1 MEHETFTA
9 YGGQRGGGKIFHL
22 EQMLSLKCAQLK
34 ETEIDRDRWKC
45 AALYYRD
52 LYIKQKQEENNMK
65 QYIGTKVVQA
75 QPAFKATGV
84 RKDCKVANQVLTPE
98 QLEDCKASGW
108 EFTDLKEGYRIRY
121 ADGYESW
128 SPKDVFEDAYRQTD
142 AMNFGLAIEAM
153 KNGERVARKGWNG
166 KDMYVFLAYEADFV
180 TDADISAF
188 DQLEVEVGDMLI
200 MKTAQNTFQPG
211 WLASQADML
220 ADDWYIV
227 E

>member
-1 MEHETFTA
+1 
-9 YGGQRGGGKIFHL
+9 
-22 EQMLSLKCAQLK
+22 
-34 ETEIDRDRWKC
+34 
-45 AALYYRD
+45 
-52 LYIKQKQEENNMK
+52 MK
-65 QYIGTKVVQA
+65 QYIGTKLVQA
-75 QPAFKATGV
+75 EPAFKLTGY
-84 RKDCKVANQVLTPE
+84 RENCKVANQVLTAE
-98 QLEDCKASGW
+98 QIADCKASGW
-108 EFTDLKEGYRIRY
+108 NFTDQQEGYRIRY
-121 ADGYESW
+121 EDGYESW
-128 SPKDVFEDAYRQTD
+128 SPKEVFEDAYRQTD

-188 DQLEVEVGDMLI
+188 DQLEVEVADMLI